1 LITYHLSL
9 SIQSLFLYKM
19 DLSNIVKQSLQIE
32 IDTLQDLY
40 LSINDELVSIIEVIN
55 SIKGN
60 IVITGIGK
68 SAIIGQKFAA
78 TLNSTGSK
86 SVFIHATD
94 AIHGDLGFIKK
105 EDVVICIS
113 KSGETNEIK
122 YLIPHIKAKGI
133 CFIAMVS
140 NKNSYLASQANH
152 LIWIPVA
159 KEADPNNL
167 APTASTTAQLVM
179 CDCIAIAL
187 QTLRG
192 FTSEDFAAYHP
203 GGNLGK
209 LLLTKVGDLTRK
221 DNVPMVSTKTS
232 VKDIIV
238 SISEGRLGATVVMD
252 ESTICGIITDGDLR
266 RMLQS
271 SNFSFDLCAQDIM
284 SINPK
289 TIDENALASEAF
301 HYMKNTSIT
310 QLIVVSNG
318 RYKGVIHLHDLLN
331 NGFD

>member
-1 LITYHLSL
+1 MGLLKT
-9 SIQSLFLYKM
+9 
-19 DLSNIVKQSLQIE
+19 VKQSLQIE
-32 IDTLQDLY
+32 IDTLRDLNE
-40 LSINDELVSIIEVIN
+40 SIDEKLISVIEVIN
-55 SIKGN
+55 STEGN

-113 KSGETNEIK
+113 KSGETAELK
-122 YLIPHIKAKGI
+122 HLIPHIKAKGI

-140 NKNSYLASQANH
+140 NKNSYLAEQADH
-152 LIWIPVA
+152 MIWIPVA
-159 KEADPNNL
+159 QEADPNNL
-167 APTASTTAQLVM
+167 APTASTTAQLAM

-192 FTSEDFAAYHP
+192 FTPEEFASFHP

-221 DNVPMVSTKTS
+221 DVVPTVNLDTS
-232 VKDIIV
+232 IKEIIV
-238 SISEGRLGATVVMD
+238 SISEGRLGATVVID
-252 ESTICGIITDGDLR
+252 GSTICGIITDGDLR

-271 SNFSFDLCAQDIM
+271 NNFSFDLAAKNIM

-301 HYMKNTSIT
+301 HFMKNQSIT
-310 QLIVVSNG
+310 QLIVVSNNT
-318 RYKGVIHLHDLLN
+318 YKGVIHLHDLLN